1 MRIFGSKEYGQY
13 SFLLSQYNLIV
24 ALGFGWLN
32 QAQLRYFSKESSNPY
47 YNKSQIKA
55 FFYSALFCFIIIS
68 IFILSQT
75 FSIEIWLISILAITT
90 IGIFNYI
97 KTYYQARLLPLN
109 VLYLSA
115 IQSLLSI
122 LLPLIII
129 FFCGRSVT
137 SLIFGVALSFIISSL
152 IVINNNNGKKS
163 FGDIATKNQKEVN
176 KIIKKWFFYGRALSI
191 WFSIGLA
198 LSFLDRYYIN
208 YYLHPVELGYYASL
222 QEILVRSFSLTLFPF
237 TLALHPRIMDLWNK
251 SKFQESI
258 ELIVKSFYLMLII
271 GFLILV
277 AGWVFN
283 DLIFS
288 LIQKAIPEF
297 NLKSK
302 ILILPL
308 LFSGFLWQ
316 LSFLTHKMM
325 ELKEKTLLMTIAII
339 PSLII
344 NIIGNNLFLPTFGTI
359 ATAYTSLF
367 SALAYFVITTV
378 HFYYSIRK
386 LKTF

>member
-122 LLPLIII
+122 LMPLIII
-129 FFCGRSVT
+129 FLCGRSVT
-137 SLIFGVALSFIISSL
+137 SLIFGVAL
-152 IVINNNNGKKS
+152 
-163 FGDIATKNQKEVN
+163 
-176 KIIKKWFFYGRALSI
+176 
-191 WFSIGLA
+191 
-198 LSFLDRYYIN
+198 
-208 YYLHPVELGYYASL
+208 
-222 QEILVRSFSLTLFPF
+222 
-237 TLALHPRIMDLWNK
+237 
-251 SKFQESI
+251 
-258 ELIVKSFYLMLII
+258 
-271 GFLILV
+271 
-277 AGWVFN
+277 
-283 DLIFS
+283 
-288 LIQKAIPEF
+288 
-297 NLKSK
+297 
-302 ILILPL
+302 
-308 LFSGFLWQ
+308 
-316 LSFLTHKMM
+316 
-325 ELKEKTLLMTIAII
+325 
-339 PSLII
+339 
-344 NIIGNNLFLPTFGTI
+344 
-359 ATAYTSLF
+359 
-367 SALAYFVITTV
+367 
-378 HFYYSIRK
+378 
-386 LKTF
+386 